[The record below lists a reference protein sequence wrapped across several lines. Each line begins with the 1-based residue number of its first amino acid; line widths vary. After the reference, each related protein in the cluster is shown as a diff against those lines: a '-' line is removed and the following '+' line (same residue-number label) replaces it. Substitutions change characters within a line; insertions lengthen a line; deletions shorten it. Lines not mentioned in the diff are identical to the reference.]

1 MDEQPQVLRRDSATS
16 GYLCLRLTRISDSF
30 RNFPYINSYHFFT
43 NFLVD
48 IFG

>member
-1 MDEQPQVLRRDSATS
+1 MLRRDSAIS
-16 GYLCLRLTRISDSF
+16 GNLCLRLTGLSDSF
-30 RNFPYINSYHFFT
+30 RNFPYINSYHFLT